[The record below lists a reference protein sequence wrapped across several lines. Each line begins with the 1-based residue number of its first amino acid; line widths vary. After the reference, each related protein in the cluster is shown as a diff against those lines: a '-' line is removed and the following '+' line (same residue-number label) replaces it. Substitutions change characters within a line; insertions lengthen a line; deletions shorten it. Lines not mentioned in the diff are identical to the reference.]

1 MQQAERF
8 PPFARGWVMGMRAL
22 FLLDREGNNKVR
34 KGRKERIYRPDP
46 IVLGKLSALA
56 GVCFSP

>member
-1 MQQAERF
+1 
-8 PPFARGWVMGMRAL
+8 MGMRAL
-22 FLLDREGNNKVR
+22 FLRDREGNNKVR

-56 GVCFSP
+56 VVCFSP